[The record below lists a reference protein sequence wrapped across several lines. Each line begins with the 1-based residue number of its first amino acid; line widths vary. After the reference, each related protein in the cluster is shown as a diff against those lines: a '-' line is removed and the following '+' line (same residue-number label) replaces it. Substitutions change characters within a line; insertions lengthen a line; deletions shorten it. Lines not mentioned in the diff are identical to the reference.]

1 MIVTYVLSYLLLLL
15 LHMHATAS
23 HEQKVC
29 LGLGF
34 LSSVFSLCFSFSFC
48 FFFSLSLPTTEIP
61 SSFFSVDPVGHH
73 LLCFMVSSFLLCLF
87 FSPGVLNYGTWEKS
101 VESVMEG
108 LISSK
113 IMDCM
118 E

>member
-34 LSSVFSLCFSFSFC
+34 LSGVFSLCFSFFSFPSSHRDPEFC
-48 FFFSLSLPTTEIP
+48 F
-61 SSFFSVDPVGHH
+61 G
-73 LLCFMVSSFLLCLF
+73 
-87 FSPGVLNYGTWEKS
+87 
-101 VESVMEG
+101 
-108 LISSK
+108 
-113 IMDCM
+113 
-118 E
+118 

>member
-34 LSSVFSLCFSFSFC
+34 LSGVLSLCFSF
-48 FFFSLSLPTTEIP
+48 FFPLPLPASEIP
-61 SSFFSVDPVGHH
+61 SYFSVDPVGHH
-73 LLCFMVSSFLLCLF
+73 LSCFMVSSFLMCLF
-87 FSPGVLNYGTWEKS
+87 FLSGVLNYGTWEKS
-101 VESVMEG
+101 VESVMERLEG

>member
-34 LSSVFSLCFSFSFC
+34 LSGVLSLCFSF
-48 FFFSLSLPTTEIP
+48 FSPFPFQPQRSQVISRLILSATI
-61 SSFFSVDPVGHH
+61 FRA
-73 LLCFMVSSFLLCLF
+73 LCFLFLCACFSFPAF
-87 FSPGVLNYGTWEKS
+87 
-101 VESVMEG
+101 
-108 LISSK
+108 
-113 IMDCM
+113 
-118 E
+118 

>member
-34 LSSVFSLCFSFSFC
+34 LSGVFSLCFSF
-48 FFFSLSLPTTEIP
+48 FSLAFPATQIP
-61 SSFFSVDPVGHH
+61 SFFSRLI
-73 LLCFMVSSFLLCLF
+73 LLATIFRAL
-87 FSPGVLNYGTWEKS
+87 
-101 VESVMEG
+101 
-108 LISSK
+108 
-113 IMDCM
+113 
-118 E
+118 

>member
-34 LSSVFSLCFSFSFC
+34 LSGVFSLCFSFFSSC
-48 FFFSLSLPTTEIP
+48 ASSHRDPEFFFSSRLI
-61 SSFFSVDPVGHH
+61 
-73 LLCFMVSSFLLCLF
+73 LLATVFRAL
-87 FSPGVLNYGTWEKS
+87 
-101 VESVMEG
+101 
-108 LISSK
+108 
-113 IMDCM
+113 
-118 E
+118 